1 MTVFPLINA
10 LIRDPLALYASV
22 LSMMSLA
29 LEVGALVIINE
40 ILRQLETSVHFSL
53 ERMLFDGLL
62 SLYMF
67 NALLILSRYFSFHLQ
82 VVAHLHLV
90 FNQILCLGEVTNKLL
105 TFFTSQVADPCFVND
120 ARNLQ
125 LFLLVLKFFLLVEKF
140 LTEYFFFLVQ
150 IDENF
155 KILVKFVGLL
165 LLDYFLYFSLLSN
178 FLSKLVFFFLIL
190 CYDCFNLGIL
200 FDSVRLNLPLL
211 Q

>member
-22 LSMMSLA
+22 LRMMSLT

-67 NALLILSRYFSFHLQ
+67 NVLLILSRYFSFHLQ

-105 TFFTSQVADPCFVND
+105 TFFMS
-120 ARNLQ
+120 
-125 LFLLVLKFFLLVEKF
+125 
-140 LTEYFFFLVQ
+140 
-150 IDENF
+150 
-155 KILVKFVGLL
+155 
-165 LLDYFLYFSLLSN
+165 
-178 FLSKLVFFFLIL
+178 
-190 CYDCFNLGIL
+190 
-200 FDSVRLNLPLL
+200 
-211 Q
+211 

>member
-105 TFFTSQVADPCFVND
+105 TFFTSQVADPCF
-120 ARNLQ
+120 
-125 LFLLVLKFFLLVEKF
+125 
-140 LTEYFFFLVQ
+140 
-150 IDENF
+150 
-155 KILVKFVGLL
+155 
-165 LLDYFLYFSLLSN
+165 
-178 FLSKLVFFFLIL
+178 
-190 CYDCFNLGIL
+190 
-200 FDSVRLNLPLL
+200 P
-211 Q
+211 

>member
-125 LFLLVLKFFLLVEKF
+125 LFLLELQFFLLVEKF

-165 LLDYFLYFSLLSN
+165 LLDYFLYLPLFGN
-178 FLSKLVFFFLIL
+178 FLPQIVFFFLIL
-190 CYDCFNLGIL
+190 GNDCFNLSIL